1 MTTIDNRKYAENRP
15 IQPPYSQG
23 HQVPDGVM
31 VSDSPGVAHLEAVT
45 LKPVNEPVRVPLDD
59 MVPDLENLDLA
70 DKLIAEWEETRKV
83 LRGRIAERLGPNGI
97 GTVAGREVWAHT
109 PTARFATAKFAKE
122 QPELAAQFTEHRVVT
137 EVNSDRLK
145 NELPGVYATYQVSSL
160 RPLGSRSA

>member
-1 MTTIDNRKYAENRP
+1 VTTIDNRKYAENRP

-23 HQVPDGVM
+23 HQVPDGATVPNT
-31 VSDSPGVAHLEAVT
+31 SAVT
-45 LKPVNEPVRVPLDD
+45 LKPANEPVRVPLDD
-59 MVPDLENLDLA
+59 MKTDLENLELA
-70 DKLIAEWEETRKV
+70 EKLIAEWEETRKV
-83 LRGRIAERLGPNGI
+83 LRGRIAEKLGPNGI

-109 PTARFATAKFAKE
+109 PTARFAAAKFAKE

-137 EVNSDRLK
+137 EVNSERLK